1 MANTLPTRR
10 SIVPTW
16 FLWVT
21 LGTVIV
27 GLLIYVGYRWP
38 YSGFGETDIVRTETV
53 TTHPSNDTEK
63 TVMTQTQAARTVW
76 DWIGLVGVG
85 SAIALAG
92 WIIARKQQ
100 DRERAAALEQAQ
112 DQALQAYLDQ
122 MSNLLVDHGL
132 AKEEHED
139 PAESTIRRAIAQV
152 STIPVVQKVTAFFG
166 SNGAMNQQEGFVDGE
181 SDDHLRKVAQA
192 RTIAILLGLDG
203 EHKRRPLKLVY
214 ELGLIN
220 KGDSVIHLNNAGL
233 DHASLSELS
242 LRRANLRRAD
252 FRASDLSGSDLSAA
266 DLSLADMRGT
276 DLRRVNLRHS
286 NLRSANFL
294 PYDERDPERWNLH
307 NLSKLDLDKENFC
320 PRKLRLGHRRLILT
334 IRDGRLTMSEL
345 AITNLGGAILVGAEL
360 SYARL
365 CGADLRDADLRKA
378 NLRGAGLR
386 GAKLKGADLRGAR
399 NLTQEQIEEAIGDN
413 RTLLPDHL
421 KRPRTWSLIDGPLR
435 RKSAA

>member
-1 MANTLPTRR
+1 M
-10 SIVPTW
+10 
-16 FLWVT
+16 
-21 LGTVIV
+21 
-27 GLLIYVGYRWP
+27 
-38 YSGFGETDIVRTETV
+38 
-53 TTHPSNDTEK
+53 
-63 TVMTQTQAARTVW
+63 
-76 DWIGLVGVG
+76 
-85 SAIALAG
+85 
-92 WIIARKQQ
+92 
-100 DRERAAALEQAQ
+100 
-112 DQALQAYLDQ
+112 
-122 MSNLLVDHGL
+122 
-132 AKEEHED
+132 
-139 PAESTIRRAIAQV
+139 
-152 STIPVVQKVTAFFG
+152 TAFFG
-166 SNGAMNQQEGFVDGE
+166 SDGERDQQEYSADGE
-181 SDDHLRKVAQA
+181 PDDHLRKVAQA

-220 KGDSVIHLNNAGL
+220 RGSSVIHLNNAGL

-252 FRASDLSGSDLSAA
+252 LRSSDLSGSDLSAS

-276 DLRRVNLRHS
+276 DLRRVNLRHA

-365 CGADLRDADLRKA
+365 CGAELRDADLRKA

-386 GAKLKGADLRGAR
+386 GAKLKGADFRGAR

-421 KRPRTWSLIDGPLR
+421 KRPGTWSLIDEPLR